1 MLRKVRKLSLPHLNK
16 CKGFTLIEAMISA
29 GIVAMGFV
37 GVFTLIASS
46 EQFTKRAVARQ
57 KVQLIADQMIEIIE
71 TDLANI
77 NSYAMDL
84 STCTPPTTADQWD
97 VRGYEWCIRLQNEI
111 GAAGATDTRT
121 ITVDTIAGDRRIVS
135 IFLEGYNQTILIVMK
150 RIFDV

>member
-1 MLRKVRKLSLPHLNK
+1 MLPHLNLS
-16 CKGFTLIEAMISA
+16 KGFTLIEAMISA
-29 GIVAMGFV
+29 GVVAMGFV

-84 STCTPPTTADQWD
+84 STCTAPTTSNQWD

-111 GAAGATDTRT
+111 GPAGATNTRT
-121 ITVDTIAGDRRIVS
+121 ITVNTITGDRRIVS
-135 IFLEGYNQTILIVMK
+135 IFLEGYNQSVLVVMK